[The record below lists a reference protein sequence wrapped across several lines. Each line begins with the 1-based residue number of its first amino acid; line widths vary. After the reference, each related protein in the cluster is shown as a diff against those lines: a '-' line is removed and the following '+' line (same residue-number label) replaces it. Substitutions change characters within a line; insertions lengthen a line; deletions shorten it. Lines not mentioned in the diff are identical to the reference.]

1 MKIQKLS
8 NKLSHLIS
16 ALHHTKRKIQMGI
29 FPPSVSYTQQYNKM
43 PELIRINM
51 VEPIVQDLRQNT
63 NENISYQL
71 GTSVGFYYLLV
82 NSKKFA
88 IMYIPNPASGA
99 VFIKYLNQKGM
110 QCTASMRLNDTCQII
125 DYLKE
130 FPTIK

>member
-1 MKIQKLS
+1 MKIQELS
-8 NKLSHLIS
+8 NKLSRLIT
-16 ALHHTKRKIQMGI
+16 AHHQSKQKIQMGI
-29 FPPSVSYTQQYNKM
+29 IPPSISCTQQQNKL
-43 PELIRINM
+43 PELIRTNM
-51 VEPIVQDLRQNT
+51 VEPIVKDLFQST

-99 VFIKYLNQKGM
+99 VFIKYLNQKEM
-110 QCTASMRLNDTCQII
+110 QCAASVRLIDTCQII

-130 FPTIK
+130 FSTIK